1 MLSFCEVIL
10 ASHLIL
16 YIFNGISGSTAVLSF
31 NVIVVSVVLWYWT
44 HTQKLQ
50 AMSLNDRSEGRQSK
64 RSSPIKVIDI
74 KYYKHILIIIYSFL
88 FLGKNLEDF
97 LKEKHISTIDG
108 CCHQKLCHTSL
119 DWQHLWQI
127 HPLYTEV
134 VISIRQSRKNRL
146 CFYPCKIP
154 LDGSNRYWYI
164 IHWIGL

>member
-1 MLSFCEVIL
+1 MWQNSRPVCYFSFKNWYNKKVSDLMSMLN
-10 ASHLIL
+10 
-16 YIFNGISGSTAVLSF
+16 YTGIVENVALCTAVLSF

-97 LKEKHISTIDG
+97 LKEKHISSKTG
-108 CCHQKLCHTSL
+108 EALYYRWMLPSKVMPYLL
-119 DWQHLWQI
+119 RLAA
-127 HPLYTEV
+127 PLTDS
-134 VISIRQSRKNRL
+134 SIV
-146 CFYPCKIP
+146 
-154 LDGSNRYWYI
+154 
-164 IHWIGL
+164 HWGGNINQTKS

>member
-1 MLSFCEVIL
+1 MNFTWRCYHSVL
-10 ASHLIL
+10 ASHLII
-16 YIFNGISGSTAVLSF
+16 YTFNGTGGSTAVLSF

-97 LKEKHISTIDG
+97 LKEKHISSKTG
-108 CCHQKLCHTSL
+108 EALYYRWMLPSKVMPYLL
-119 DWQHLWQI
+119 RLAA
-127 HPLYTEV
+127 PLTDS
-134 VISIRQSRKNRL
+134 SIV
-146 CFYPCKIP
+146 
-154 LDGSNRYWYI
+154 
-164 IHWIGL
+164 HWGGNINQTKS